1 MSFYCLWVSLFVFQP
16 GLFPGLMANPPQA
29 EVTTESVIRQAT
41 FIFKGTVVKLSAT
54 TMPEVKASDSSAVV
68 RVDEVI
74 DAPGAPADLA
84 GKEITVQLAH
94 AGSLSV
100 GQQAT
105 FFTRGWLMGESMAV
119 IEVAPAREGGNV
131 QQIREMVQAARQKN
145 ADEALQTEISSA
157 EAVVVGTVSSVAPA
171 GIPELPTEHTP
182 QMQKAVIAVQTTLK
196 GHVTGKSVTVF
207 FPSSDDPYW
216 RGAPKFKQ
224 GQEGIWLLHRNQIEM
239 RGLENQFTALKPL
252 DFQTRDQQERIQRLA
267 KSGR

>member
-1 MSFYCLWVSLFVFQP
+1 MRPVSLSLP
-16 GLFPGLMANPPQA
+16 LALTLMGLVCADCQA
-29 EVTTESVIRQAT
+29 EQTAKANDDAVRRAS
-41 FIFKGTVVKLSAT
+41 FIFVGTVSKLNAST
-54 TMPEVKASDSSAVV
+54 IPEVRASDSTAVV

-74 DAPGAPADLA
+74 DGPGAPPDLT
-84 GKEITVQLAH
+84 GREITVQLAQPGSVS
-94 AGSLSV
+94 AG
-100 GQQAT
+100 QKYT
-105 FFTRGWLMGESMAV
+105 FFTKGWLMGEGMAV
-119 IEVAPAREGGNV
+119 LEIAPPSAAGDS
-131 QQIREMVQAARQKN
+131 QQLREMVQAARQKSD
-145 ADEALQTEISSA
+145 DEALQTEISSA

-252 DFQTRDQQERIQRLA
+252 DFQTRDQQERIQRLM
-267 KSGR
+267 KSVR